1 MNKIALIVASVFSFH
16 LFAADIEFGR
26 IVDLKGEGFISFHGK
41 TREMR
46 KGDTIEIGAE
56 IVIEHHGQVTFTDN
70 ADHRFHLGNASSATV
85 FGKGIEL
92 RSGDLWFQSLNKN
105 DTYTIKTAN
114 AIVEYN
120 GGEAILTY
128 DSGKGK
134 SQLMVINGVMK
145 LANLRQSELN
155 LTVGEGH
162 FSFVDNAYEEGA
174 PRDPTPVGGKTYGE
188 LVSLF
193 KGISPMD
200 KHSEEIFKAHDKKE
214 NHEPA
219 HEVSRALA
227 SAHQEKADKKV
238 NVDAGLLE
246 EYKSSLLDKK
256 SIHKKTGKI
265 DSKKAMT
272 NKNGEVKIL
281 VEKKKVI
288 PGKMVVHIF
297 GQTSKPTLAFSLD
310 EAPAQKVEA
319 FKEATRKR
327 APASVLDQ
335 DVPNDAAVEKQSAPV
350 VVSPYSK
357 EYKQQYKES
366 DKLIEDLKKL

>member
-1 MNKIALIVASVFSFH
+1 MNKIALIVASLFSFH

-26 IVDLKGEGFISFHGK
+26 IVDLKGEGFISYNGK

-46 KGDTIEIGAE
+46 KGDTIEMGAE
-56 IVIEHHGQVTFTDN
+56 IVVEHHGQVTFTDN
-70 ADHRFHLGNASSATV
+70 ADHRFHLGNASSAAV

-114 AIVEYN
+114 AVVEYN

-162 FSFVDNAYEEGA
+162 FSFVDNGYEEGA
-174 PRDPTPVGGKTYGE
+174 PRDPTPVGEKTYGQ

-193 KGISPMD
+193 NGVAPMD

-227 SAHQEKADKKV
+227 SVHQEKADKKV

-256 SIHKKTGKI
+256 SNQMKTDKRDG
-265 DSKKAMT
+265 KKAMS
-272 NKNGEVKIL
+272 NKNGESKIFA
-281 VEKKKVI
+281 EKKKAT

-297 GQTSKPTLAFSLD
+297 GQTSRPTVAFSLD

-319 FKEATRKR
+319 FKETTRSR

-335 DVPNDAAVEKQSAPV
+335 NVPNDAVAERPLVPA